1 MDTISLIPII
11 IIAVVIDLLI
21 GELPSKIHP
30 VVLMGKCID
39 IFKHLKNEHPTFNT
53 KLSGAIFTLTL
64 VLIFSGIFI
73 LLSYVFTFN
82 SLLLIFVSAILL
94 STTFS
99 IKLLMSSATNV
110 KSDLNLDI
118 VKARK
123 SLSYL
128 VSRDT
133 SQLSQENI
141 VSAVIETLTENIT
154 DSIVSPLFYTFIF
167 GVVGGVIYR
176 VVNTLD
182 AMVGYKNPENIK
194 IGWFPAKFD
203 DFLNYVPARITGI
216 FVTLAALLLGLD
228 WRNAYK
234 TMRRDARKTPSPNSG
249 YSMAAAAG
257 ALGIK
262 LEKIGSYE
270 LGDELNPLIPE
281 KIDEAIALT
290 KLTTALFITFA
301 SILFGI
307 LVTIIPIFI

>member
-1 MDTISLIPII
+1 MDPTSLIPII

-21 GELPSKIHP
+21 GELPLKIHP

-39 IFKHLKNEHPTFNT
+39 MFKHLKNEHPTFNT

-64 VLIFSGIFI
+64 VLMFSGIFI
-73 LLSYVFTFN
+73 LLLYVFSFN
-82 SLLLIFVSAILL
+82 SLLLILVSAILL

-99 IKLLMSSATNV
+99 INLLLSSAANV

-128 VSRDT
+128 VSRDI
-133 SQLSQENI
+133 SQLSHENI

-167 GVVGGVIYR
+167 GVVGGVAYR

-203 DFLNYVPARITGI
+203 DFLNYIPARITGI

-228 WRNAYK
+228 WRNAYRI
-234 TMRRDARKTPSPNSG
+234 MRRDARKTPSPNSG

-281 KIDEAIALT
+281 KIGEAIVLT

-301 SILFGI
+301 SIVFGI
-307 LVTIIPIFI
+307 LVTTIPIFI